1 MDEEN
6 KKINLESFFKR
17 VDSVERVANSAL
29 SNTNSNL
36 GIINNQKSL
45 IESLSISIEAMETK
59 IRDIANYII
68 VERKLEKDLE
78 EDRRLEAEDAEQK
91 RQMTERAAA
100 MGETGP
106 QKESVKPAEPQGG
119 GGSFLGGLVKTLG
132 TLMVGG
138 FALKYIAPVILPKLL
153 LLAKSKLLPVI
164 GTGLKSAVTTSF
176 KFIGGAL
183 SKGFLPLVGLK
194 LIGPAFKP
202 IVEGIK
208 GTFDGVSNFFAGKID
223 SIFKEGGGDVGGTG
237 VSSGSN
243 MGATDLTVAT
253 DMTDT
258 LKKEGLVEDQKDDGN
273 EIKLDKEEGD
283 DEIKLAK
290 EESGGD
296 EIKLA
301 KEESG
306 GDVEKKNSVN
316 NAIEKGKDIV
326 GKVIQKGKDAVL
338 GSPVKAGTL
347 DEYNEFIAQEKLDQE
362 KSNLDN
368 KGLTAEDGKL
378 KIKVIANREKV
389 ELSGASKKL
398 IGDDTDFLEAVKEV
412 SQKRGMNQAEFLGAI
427 ASESGLDPKAVN
439 KDTGATGL
447 IQFLPE
453 VAESLGTTTDKIL
466 EMSRAEQVKLI
477 DKYFD
482 MNKLPDNPTAG
493 QLKTNI
499 LMPAYTDKGDDFELM
514 TKNKQFTDG
523 EAGNPNT
530 YSQNKGLDYNEDG
543 FITVGEAGESII
555 KKMRE
560 FGIKDMSDVL
570 VEPTKKSGID
580 LSLSKN
586 LETTDKLTNA
596 VSYQSGVE
604 NKNQNG
610 SVLVQSK
617 PAQTTI
623 ASVKKT
629 QSSVSFIKTMKN
641 QYLSINETELPPEVA
656 RMIS

>member
-36 GIINNQKSL
+36 GIVNNQKSL

-68 VERKLEKDLE
+68 VERKLESDRE
-78 EDRRLEAEDAEQK
+78 EDKRLEAEDAEQK
-91 RQMTERAAA
+91 RRMTERAAA

-119 GGSFLGGLVKTLG
+119 GGGFLGGLIKTLG
-132 TLMVGG
+132 GLMVGG

-183 SKGFLPLVGLK
+183 SKGFLPLVGLT
-194 LIGPAFKP
+194 LIGKAFEP
-202 IVEGIK
+202 IVKGIK
-208 GTFDGVSNFFAGKID
+208 GTFDGVSNFFSGKID

-243 MGATDLTVAT
+243 MGATNLTVAT

-290 EESGGD
+290 EEGDD

-306 GDVEKKNSVN
+306 GDVEKKNSVD

-570 VEPTKKSGID
+570 VEPTKKRGVD

-610 SVLVQSK
+610 NVLVQSK